1 MVAALL
7 RLGVHARSRFAAA
20 AGAAAIGTV
29 TAGAIMQRPPRP
41 CLCRGEGV
49 EHMAAAPA
57 GPVGPKSP
65 TELIFDTLGRQRAVY
80 LCGYIDDTCAKHIV
94 AQLLVLEHTNPGA
107 PITMYITSSG
117 GQVWSGLGILDTMAF
132 ITAPVTTVVVGH
144 ASSMAAIIGTAGE
157 PGCRF
162 ALPHSRIMVHEPRTT
177 AGRDLRATDLE
188 VSATQLKL
196 SRQLTIKLLA
206 KNTRKSEVDIEKLLD
221 RDCYCT
227 PGEAVELGLVDHVVT
242 RIGELRKLAPSA
254 PKVVSA
260 SATTKTA
267 SVQAPTSAAVTEDAG
282 PAVGESSNSKG
293 TALPTEPAA
302 PEPTKPSEPTG
313 PRRSKNKPN

>member
-1 MVAALL
+1 
-7 RLGVHARSRFAAA
+7 
-20 AGAAAIGTV
+20 
-29 TAGAIMQRPPRP
+29 
-41 CLCRGEGV
+41 
-49 EHMAAAPA
+49 MAAAPA
-57 GPVGPKSP
+57 GTVGPKSP

-80 LCGYIDDTCAKHIV
+80 LCGYIDDTCAKHLV

-144 ASSMAAIIGTAGE
+144 ASSMAAIIGASGE

-206 KNTRKSEVDIEKLLD
+206 KNTRKSEADIEKLLD
-221 RDCYCT
+221 TDCYCT
-227 PGEAVELGLVDHVVT
+227 PSEAVDLGLVDHVVA
-242 RIGELRKLAPSA
+242 RIGELKKLAPSVQKVA
-254 PKVVSA
+254 PA
-260 SATTKTA
+260 SAPAKTNA
-267 SVQAPTSAAVTEDAG
+267 TAQALAPTPAALPEGAA
-282 PAVGESSNSKG
+282 PVGHSGNSK
-293 TALPTEPAA
+293 EAA
-302 PEPTKPSEPTG
+302 PQTEHAAPAPPKPSEPTG
-313 PRRSKNKPN
+313 PRRSKSKSSE